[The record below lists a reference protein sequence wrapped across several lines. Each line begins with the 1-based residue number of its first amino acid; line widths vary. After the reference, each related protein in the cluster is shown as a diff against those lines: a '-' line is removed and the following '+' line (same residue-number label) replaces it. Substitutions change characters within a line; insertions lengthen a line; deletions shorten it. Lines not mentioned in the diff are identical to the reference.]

1 MSAVIDPPFARLQLP
16 EKLAPLFEPRR
27 YKVLHGGRGGG
38 KSWSVAAVLLVMA
51 ADRPLRILC
60 AREIQKSMRDSVHRL
75 LRDQIVKMGM
85 EQFYEVFD
93 TEIRGANGSLFL
105 FTGLQSHTVDSIK
118 SFEGVDIVWVEE
130 AHGVSKKS
138 WDVLIP
144 TIRKEGS
151 EIWLTLN
158 PDMDT
163 DETYVRFIE
172 AYSPDTWV
180 VQINWRDN
188 PWFPF

>member
-38 KSWSVAAVLLVMA
+38 KSWSVAAVLLAMA
-51 ADRPLRILC
+51 ADQPLRILC

-75 LRDQIVKMGM
+75 LRDQIVKLGM

-105 FTGLQSHTVDSIK
+105 FTGLQSHTVDSI
-118 SFEGVDIVWVEE
+118 
-130 AHGVSKKS
+130 
-138 WDVLIP
+138 
-144 TIRKEGS
+144 
-151 EIWLTLN
+151 
-158 PDMDT
+158 
-163 DETYVRFIE
+163 
-172 AYSPDTWV
+172 
-180 VQINWRDN
+180 
-188 PWFPF
+188 